1 MRKVLRRCLLAA
13 AIWLVVFAV
22 PASAATPLLQRVLL
36 RPGQVGAGYQLLRFK
51 QGNVVTGQVTL
62 DLCGFSFKS
71 ERLRVARRQVAYLR
85 HGKVVQLSNEVVR
98 YRHGG
103 AQQALRELRS
113 AAARCP
119 RGPVSG
125 PVRGVGPITYRVT
138 RITDRRLLP
147 AHLAVLVHGVGKVNG
162 PYVDTTVLQVFQ
174 VRGDVLS
181 GVYTDGTG
189 GIRAQRRVG
198 LHAAAES
205 AKNMKRFT
213 PP

>member
-1 MRKVLRRCLLAA
+1 VLRRCLLAA
-13 AIWLVVFAV
+13 AIWLVVLAV
-22 PASAATPLLQRVLL
+22 PAIAANQPLQKVLL

-51 QGNVVTGQVTL
+51 QGNVVAGQVTL
-62 DLCGFSFKS
+62 DLCGLSFPS
-71 ERLRVARRQVAYLR
+71 ERLRLARRQVAYLH

-98 YRHGG
+98 YKRGG

-125 PVRGVGPITYRVT
+125 PVRGVGPITYRLT
-138 RITDRRLLP
+138 RFTNGRLLRE
-147 AHLAVLVHGVGKVNG
+147 HLALLVHGVGKIDG
-162 PYVDTTVLQVFQ
+162 RHVDTTVLHVFQ

-181 GVYTDGTG
+181 GIYTDGTG
-189 GIRAQRRVG
+189 GIRVQRRVG

-205 AKNMKRFT
+205 AKNLERFT
-213 PP
+213 PR